1 MSMAKKTEEARFQWS
16 IQKSIKVKSIPFLLR
31 ELHNLGNALNL
42 EMLENDFNWKFH
54 VIESENVA
62 VNQRPF
68 MRTMFFIKEDLGL
81 LNDDYTI
88 KKDVLKSTDET
99 NVLYVIYNGA
109 ISTLVPFKTMIELFE
124 ILKKDKYDWGEF
136 KKYLSRE
143 LILKSK
149 NDYPTSFK
157 KKDKITKGGI
167 YYWSIDDPSLN
178 RLVELGRLLGI
189 CSFIVL
195 KHVRFVSKF
204 EYGKSIK
211 TIDLEQLI
219 GILKEYNPGMD
230 YSKLFSVD
238 EIMQIMD
245 KQGIPLE
252 VIEDAIAT
260 GKKYVIF
267 FSGKKDEKQFVIY
280 NGKKYY
286 RLGFTREAFEDG
298 VNDE

>member
-1 MSMAKKTEEARFQWS
+1 MSKKTEETRFQWS
-16 IQKSIKVKSIPFLLR
+16 IQKSIKVKSIPFLLK

-42 EMLENDFNWKFH
+42 DMLENDFNWKFH

-68 MRTMFFIKEDLGL
+68 MRTMFFIKEDFGL

-88 KKDVLKSTDET
+88 KNDVLKSAHET
-99 NVLYVIYNGA
+99 NVLCAIYKGA
-109 ISTLVPFKTMIELFE
+109 FSTLVPFKTMIELFE
-124 ILKKDKYDWGEF
+124 ILKKGKYDWDEF

-143 LILKSK
+143 LILKAK
-149 NDYPTSFK
+149 NNYPNTFK
-157 KKDKITKGGI
+157 KKDKTTKSGI
-167 YYWSIDDPSLN
+167 YYWNIDNPSLN
-178 RLVELGRLLGI
+178 RLAELGRLLGI
-189 CSFIVL
+189 CSFVVL
-195 KHVRFVSKF
+195 KHIRFVSEF

-219 GILKEYNPGMD
+219 GILKEHNPRMD
-230 YSKLFSVD
+230 YSKFFSVD

-245 KQGIPLE
+245 KHGIPLE

-260 GKKYVIF
+260 GKKYVTF
-267 FSGKKDEKQFVIY
+267 FSGKKDEKQFITY

-286 RLGFTREAFEDG
+286 RLGFTKEAFEDG

>member
-1 MSMAKKTEEARFQWS
+1 MSVTGKINEGRFQWS
-16 IQKSIKVKSIPFLLR
+16 IQKSIKVKSIPFLLK
-31 ELHNLGNALNL
+31 ELHNLGNALDL

-81 LNDDYTI
+81 LNDDYTL
-88 KKDVLKSTDET
+88 KKDALKSAHET
-99 NVLYVIYNGA
+99 NILCAIYKGA
-109 ISTLVPFKTMIELFE
+109 FFTLAPFKAMIELFE

-143 LILKSK
+143 LILKAKK
-149 NDYPTSFK
+149 NYPTTFK
-157 KKDKITKGGI
+157 KKDRTTKGGI
-167 YYWSIDDPSLN
+167 YYWNIDDPSLN

-189 CSFIVL
+189 CSFVVL
-195 KHVRFVSKF
+195 KHIRFVSKF

-219 GILKEYNPGMD
+219 GILKQHNPGMD

-245 KQGIPLE
+245 KQDIPLE

-267 FSGKKDEKQFVIY
+267 FSGKKDEKQFVTY
-280 NGKKYY
+280 HGKKYY
-286 RLGFTREAFEDG
+286 RLGFTKEAFEDG
-298 VNDE
+298 VTDE